1 MAEPRPAGYRFIYHI
16 QHFLVQGLVEGEEG
30 GEIPDIRVML
40 STTSALRSRWLF
52 LSVSVF
58 RKHLAPPPFRFTR
71 QQRLIAV
78 VYIEAKRP
86 YRHSL
91 PMFLRDVVV
100 LFSLNPARSCLARA
114 DRQERHCAA
123 VPVRRRQFRRSIS
136 SCSGPSTNITAG
148 VEIPHRLMPS
158 TASTQPHLVI

>member
-1 MAEPRPAGYRFIYHI
+1 MAEPRPEGYRFIYHI
-16 QHFLVQGLVEGEEG
+16 QHFLVQGLVEGVDG

-58 RKHLAPPPFRFTR
+58 ESTWHHRLFAFTR

-91 PMFLRDVVV
+91 PMVLRDVVV
-100 LFSLNPARSCLARA
+100 LFPLNPARSSLARA
-114 DRQERHCAA
+114 DRQERHRAA
-123 VPVRRRQFRRSIS
+123 VPVRRRQFRRSVS

-148 VEIPHRLMPS
+148 LEISHRLMLL
-158 TASTQPHLVI
+158 QLNLM